1 MKENELNNHPDSDA
15 RTTKKY
21 KEKSV
26 CNMSDISMKKF
37 LFYITFP
44 YLNEYFRLNFIYTQ
58 FFFSFY
64 CYTRVFYF
72 GEHSSVVANSLAHC

>member
-1 MKENELNNHPDSDA
+1 MAKSQLEELQELLRGARADRNWNWSGLQKKWTSEKENELNNHPDSDA

-37 LFYITFP
+37 LF
-44 YLNEYFRLNFIYTQ
+44 
-58 FFFSFY
+58 
-64 CYTRVFYF
+64 
-72 GEHSSVVANSLAHC
+72 